1 MRPIHRPVPPP
12 AWRPVPGARAFAGF
26 LGITLGTAINISL
39 DYLYNNGYTV
49 DGYGSDVV
57 YLRNV
62 NELNMIWP
70 DATLHYGPGGL
81 IASQY
86 LYSTPYYDLSRYNMA
101 YGQLTRLYG
110 YPVTSSNSPSGTFST
125 WFGPNGSYIQLEY
138 KPMSTPGGYYG
149 YYTIL
154 QFG

>member
-12 AWRPVPGARAFAGF
+12 AWRPAPGARAFAGF

-81 IASQY
+81 IASQC
-86 LYSTPYYDLSRYNMA
+86 LYSTPYYDLSR
-101 YGQLTRLYG
+101 
-110 YPVTSSNSPSGTFST
+110 SGTFST